1 LLAYESKRNIF
12 RLAYLASIEHDNKKM
27 MQKFGWREK
36 RNILE
41 SEHEKKKASL
51 NEQFRV
57 LTSSSFLQDSRGEHG
72 SSEFLL
78 YAVSLQ
84 SVVQ

>member
-41 SEHEKKKASL
+41 SEHEKKKSI
-51 NEQFRV
+51 
-57 LTSSSFLQDSRGEHG
+57 
-72 SSEFLL
+72 SE
-78 YAVSLQ
+78 
-84 SVVQ
+84 